1 MAHGCVMNWPK
12 VVKCYCCGSVGR
24 IYDRR
29 DSITGWM
36 GWCEICNM
44 HWHYPFLG
52 QNQRLQ
58 LIYSWKLPG
67 HVHLL
72 IFDFLGLAELQKKLG
87 NLQWKALYYIWRRVL
102 LGRFHRIYWPCKNYD
117 KTNRLW
123 WLFRVR
129 RSTLLLPH
137 MEQWSS
143 GLELPEDRECPFRI
157 GRPLRIVV
165 RFLGHKTN
173 RAFFNGA
180 KSRRITCCWRNM
192 LLALLLSLGG

>member
-1 MAHGCVMNWPK
+1 MAHGCQMNWHK

-87 NLQWKALYYIWRRVL
+87 KLQWKALYYIWRRVL

-123 WLFRVR
+123 WLFKVR

-137 MEQWSS
+137 AKQWSS
-143 GLELPEDRECPFRI
+143 TVPSLT
-157 GRPLRIVV
+157 V
-165 RFLGHKTN
+165 RN
-173 RAFFNGA
+173 
-180 KSRRITCCWRNM
+180 
-192 LLALLLSLGG
+192 LGG